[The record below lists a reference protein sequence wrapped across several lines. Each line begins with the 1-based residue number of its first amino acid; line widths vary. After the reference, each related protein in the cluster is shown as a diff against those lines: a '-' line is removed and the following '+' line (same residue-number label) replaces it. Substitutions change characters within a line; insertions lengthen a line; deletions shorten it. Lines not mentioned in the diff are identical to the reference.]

1 MSSVDTEPEV
11 PPEKRLTLARATCEH
26 CGDPLPDRPNRGSRR
41 RFCSARCRG
50 RAWGATRARDAGL
63 RAAVE
68 TVIRLL
74 QEALTR
80 AAG

>member
-1 MSSVDTEPEV
+1 MSSIYPEPEV
-11 PPEKRLTLARATCEH
+11 SPQKRLTLARGTCEH
-26 CGDPLPDRPNRGSRR
+26 CGGLLPDRPNRGSRR

-50 RAWGATRARDAGL
+50 RAWGATRGRDDGL

-80 AAG
+80 